1 MAQDIKYYLD
11 GVDMASYGVYVSA
24 SKGLL
29 SRPKAKAS
37 VKENWTARHGVI
49 RDNSTRYVEE
59 RTITLDCFIKTTGG
73 ASGFA
78 TAMNTFL
85 NLFAKAGTIR
95 LMVEV
100 SASNPLVYEV
110 YLEDSIDPDKIWQS
124 AQMTGTFRLVLKEP
138 SPVKRVIKFVASSGR
153 KTASITI
160 TTSKIVTI
168 YWGDGN
174 VTDDVSGTSNTVTH
188 TYSSNGTYFIIV
200 AGVIEEITALTTT
213 GTVIWQKL

>member
-1 MAQDIKYYLD
+1 MT
-11 GVDMASYGVYVSA
+11 SYGVYVSA

-29 SRPKAKAS
+29 SRPKAKSS
-37 VKENWTARHGVI
+37 VKENWTSRHGVI
-49 RDNSTRYVEE
+49 HDLSARYVEE

-73 ASGFA
+73 PDGFA

-85 NLFAKAGTIR
+85 NLFSKSGTIR
-95 LMVEV
+95 LMVETD
-100 SASNPLVYEV
+100 ALKPLVYEV
-110 YLEDSIDPDKIWQS
+110 YLEDAIDPDKIWRS

-138 SPVKRVIKFVASSGR
+138 SPVKRVIKFVAATGSR
-153 KTASITI
+153 TASITI

-174 VTDDVSGTSNTVTH
+174 VTDDVSGTSNAVTH

-200 AGVIEEITALTTT
+200 AGVIEEITALTTN
-213 GTVIWQKL
+213 GTVVWQKL

>member
-1 MAQDIKYYLD
+1 MT
-11 GVDMASYGVYVSA
+11 SYGVYVSA

-29 SRPKAKAS
+29 SRPKAKSS
-37 VKENWTARHGVI
+37 VKENWTSRHGVI
-49 RDNSTRYVEE
+49 HDLSARYVEE

-73 ASGFA
+73 PDGFA

-85 NLFAKAGTIR
+85 NLFSKSGTIR
-95 LMVEV
+95 LMVETD
-100 SASNPLVYEV
+100 ASKPLVYEV
-110 YLEDSIDPDKIWQS
+110 YLEDAIDPDKIWRS

-138 SPVKRVIKFVASSGR
+138 SPVKRVIKFVAATGSR
-153 KTASITI
+153 TASITI

-174 VTDDVSGTSNTVTH
+174 VTDDVSGTSNAVTH

-200 AGVIEEITALTTT
+200 AGVIEEITALTTN
-213 GTVIWQKL
+213 GTVVWQKL

>member
-1 MAQDIKYYLD
+1 MT
-11 GVDMASYGVYVSA
+11 SYGVYVSA

-29 SRPKAKAS
+29 SRPKAKSS
-37 VKENWTARHGVI
+37 VKENWTSRHGVI
-49 RDNSTRYVEE
+49 HDLSARYVEE

-73 ASGFA
+73 PDGFA

-85 NLFAKAGTIR
+85 NLFSKSGTIR
-95 LMVEV
+95 LTVETD
-100 SASNPLVYEV
+100 ASKPLVYEV
-110 YLEDSIDPDKIWQS
+110 YLEDAIDPDKIWRS

-138 SPVKRVIKFVASSGR
+138 SPVKRVIKFVAATGSR
-153 KTASITI
+153 TASITI

-174 VTDDVSGTSNTVTH
+174 VTDDVSGTSNAVTH

-200 AGVIEEITALTTT
+200 AGVIEEITALTTN
-213 GTVIWQKL
+213 GTVVWQKL